1 MKKNIFKNWKTSLAG
16 FFGVASVVVPVMFPQ
31 YAPIAH
37 QVTALA
43 VSLGLIAAK
52 DGDKSGI

>member
-1 MKKNIFKNWKTSLAG
+1 MKNNIFKNWKTTLAG
-16 FFGVASVVVPVMFPQ
+16 IFGFASVVVPVVLPQ

-43 VSLGLIAAK
+43 VSLGLIVAK
-52 DGDKSGI
+52 DGDKTGL

>member
-1 MKKNIFKNWKTSLAG
+1 MKNLFKNWKTSLAG
-16 FFGVASVVVPVMFPQ
+16 FLGIASVIVPVIAPQ
-31 YAPIAH
+31 YATVAH

-52 DGDKSGI
+52 DGDKTGV

>member
-16 FFGVASVVVPVMFPQ
+16 FFGIFTVIAPVFLPEH
-31 YAPIAH
+31 ANTIH
-37 QVTALA
+37 QATALA

-52 DGDKSGI
+52 DGDKTGL